1 MLQGCFGTHIKSYY
15 SSGDIYTQRAQYT
28 SLLFFY
34 GPQFYIPVEGA
45 AKLSMCH
52 NEALFLVLHCLPT
65 NVALLLWRVSKK
77 LESVP
82 RNDLDMF
89 LCGCR
94 VQTQSLLSHRG
105 KLQYSSSESAEGT
118 HISYSYGLCG
128 QWEFLN
134 FWHF

>member
-1 MLQGCFGTHIKSYY
+1 MLKVATNSVNVRKNCIATGLLRGTHIKSYY
-15 SSGDIYTQRAQYT
+15 SGGDIYTQRAQYT

-52 NEALFLVLHCLPT
+52 NEALFLVLHSLPT

-82 RNDLDMF
+82 RNDVSLGM
-89 LCGCR
+89 
-94 VQTQSLLSHRG
+94 QSCIKTFIVVPKKKFWTSRLTAG
-105 KLQYSSSESAEGT
+105 
-118 HISYSYGLCG
+118 
-128 QWEFLN
+128 EFY
-134 FWHF
+134 FPQCTA